1 MINAAEK
8 KVLELS
14 NILDTE
20 QYAKILTGIEE
31 KEYLQVYKKLDKK
44 YKIYGSLQLLK
55 SLREYFNTYAMEI
68 GAIIDDMGV
77 MYLENVRSS
86 YYLACLLLSY
96 EPEQE
101 EIEE

>member
-20 QYAKILTGIEE
+20 QYAKILKGIEE
-31 KEYLQVYKKLDKK
+31 KEYLRVHKKLDKK

-68 GAIIDDMGV
+68 GATIDELGV

-86 YYLACLLLSY
+86 YYLSCLLLSY